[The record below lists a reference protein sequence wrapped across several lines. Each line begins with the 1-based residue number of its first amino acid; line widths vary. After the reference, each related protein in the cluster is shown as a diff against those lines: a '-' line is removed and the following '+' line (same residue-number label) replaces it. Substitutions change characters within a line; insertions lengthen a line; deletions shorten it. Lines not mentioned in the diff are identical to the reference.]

1 MSKALALKYRPQ
13 SFDDLTEQKAV
24 VQILTN
30 QIETKTIKHGYLFI
44 GAAGTGKTTSARIF
58 ANMINEGKG
67 TPIELDA
74 ASNNSVDDIRE
85 LIEQAQTKSFDSEY
99 KIFIIDECHM
109 ITPQGWNAFLKTLE
123 EPPIKSIFIMC
134 TTNPEKIPKTILS
147 RVERQ
152 YFQKISQ
159 QGIVDRLKY
168 ILGTELNGTEYQW
181 ETDAISYIAKLA
193 DGGMRDAITLL
204 DKCLSYSTDLT
215 IENVVKALGVADYDI
230 MTDLTDAI
238 CEGDKEKIIKII
250 SDLDSS
256 GMDLRQFVK
265 LYSEFVL
272 DINIYLITKNTS
284 FIKVPELWVTKFKNS
299 NIDKFNS
306 LADCI
311 MKLRNEIK
319 YEHSPKSVILATLLL
334 YEVDK

>member
-30 QIETKTIKHGYLFI
+30 QIETKTIKHGYLFV

-181 ETDAISYIAKLA
+181 ETDAISYIAKIA

-204 DKCLSYSTDLT
+204 DKCLAYSTDLT
-215 IENVVKALGVADYDI
+215 VENVVKALGVADYDI
-230 MTDLTDAI
+230 MSDLTDAI
-238 CEGDKEKIIKII
+238 CEGDKERIIKII

-272 DINIYLITKNTS
+272 DLNIYLITKNTS
-284 FIKVPELWVTKFKNS
+284 FIKVPELWVTKFKNA

>member
-30 QIETKTIKHGYLFI
+30 QIETKTIKHGYLFV

-204 DKCLSYSTDLT
+204 DKCLAYSTDLT

-230 MTDLTDAI
+230 MSDLTDAI
-238 CEGDKEKIIKII
+238 CEGDKEGIIKII

-284 FIKVPELWVTKFKNS
+284 FIKVPELWITKFKNA

-334 YEVDK
+334 YEVNK